1 MVAERSGWASLLPDL
16 LELVF
21 RVLDSRDLLV
31 CASVCRSWRRH
42 LNRDTRWLPHLAVR
56 LGIDN
61 ETLQA
66 QLHALPSLGVL
77 SIKDLLFMACFE
89 QRGKE
94 LFALA
99 WFRNFPYHPLRH
111 GALRLAW
118 AYATHRR
125 GLLCLLGYQPYSLD
139 ARLAHLATVAHR
151 TRRFDGVDRAVRTAV
166 YTALTLLIGL
176 ATVCIFPLTRN
187 FVAWQRTPLGP
198 VQLALCCAPL
208 AAIAGGLLVP
218 HTEMLSLA
226 IVAALC
232 FCLRHSPPSWL
243 LASLPVA
250 AAMLSHFIDR
260 MLCNNQTN
268 ASDHDPTSHS
278 LLPTRSQWALPQAES

>member
-125 GLLCLLGYQPYSLD
+125 GLW
-139 ARLAHLATVAHR
+139 ATNR
-151 TRRFDGVDRAVRTAV
+151 THSTRGSHTWPLWRTARV
-166 YTALTLLIGL
+166 ASAMASTA
-176 ATVCIFPLTRN
+176 PS
-187 FVAWQRTPLGP
+187 
-198 VQLALCCAPL
+198 ALQS
-208 AAIAGGLLVP
+208 
-218 HTEMLSLA
+218 TQLSL
-226 IVAALC
+226 C
-232 FCLRHSPPSWL
+232 
-243 LASLPVA
+243 
-250 AAMLSHFIDR
+250 
-260 MLCNNQTN
+260 
-268 ASDHDPTSHS
+268 
-278 LLPTRSQWALPQAES
+278 